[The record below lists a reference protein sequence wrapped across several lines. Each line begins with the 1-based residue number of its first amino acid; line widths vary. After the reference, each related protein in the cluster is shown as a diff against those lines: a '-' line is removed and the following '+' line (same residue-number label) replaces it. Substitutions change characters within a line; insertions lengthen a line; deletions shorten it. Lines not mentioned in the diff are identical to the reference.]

1 MKADP
6 AFAAQRQALADL
18 LADTT
23 DSAYRPNLNA
33 L

>member
-1 MKADP
+1 MKGDP
-6 AFAAQRQALADL
+6 VFAAQRQALADL

-23 DSAYRPNLNA
+23 DPADRPNLNA